1 MSNPDGNSS
10 PKIHVQS
17 PPVAPSAPTESQ
29 RTSATGGGG
38 IAGILRRWKREDLL
52 KRGSLALRGIALFLS
67 LISFIVMA
75 SNKHGD
81 WRDFDKYEEYRYLLA
96 IAILSS
102 LYTGGQAFR
111 QIHELSTAK
120 QLLKPKM
127 AAIIDFAGDQESL
140 IKVGVF
146 MSKFESKFVAPFE
159 AEWLR
164 AITSIVAYLL
174 ISSASSAIPLTNRF
188 REGSD
193 NIFTDASAAAISMSI
208 FAFLSLAAS
217 ALISGYKLSTQPYI

>member
-38 IAGILRRWKREDLL
+38 IAGILRQWKREDLM

-81 WRDFDKYEEYRYLLA
+81 GRDFDKYEEYRYLLA

-127 AAIIDFAGDQESL
+127 AAIIDFAGDQ
-140 IKVGVF
+140 
-146 MSKFESKFVAPFE
+146 
-159 AEWLR
+159 
-164 AITSIVAYLL
+164 IVAYLL
-174 ISSASSAIPLTNRF
+174 MSSASSAVPLTNRF

>member
-1 MSNPDGNSS
+1 MSNLDGNSS
-10 PKIHVQS
+10 PKIHIQT
-17 PPVAPSAPTESQ
+17 PPAAPSAPSESQ
-29 RTSATGGGG
+29 RTSATSGGG
-38 IAGILRRWKREDLL
+38 IAGILRRWKREDLM
-52 KRGSLALRGIALFLS
+52 KRASLALRGIALFLS

-111 QIHELSTAK
+111 QIRELSTAK
-120 QLLKPKM
+120 QMLKPKM
-127 AAIIDFAGDQESL
+127 AAIIDFVGDQ
-140 IKVGVF
+140 I
-146 MSKFESKFVAPFE
+146 A
-159 AEWLR
+159 
-164 AITSIVAYLL
+164 AYLL
-174 ISSASSAIPLTNRF
+174 ISSASSAVPLTNRM
-188 REGSD
+188 RTGAD

>member
-38 IAGILRRWKREDLL
+38 IAGILRQWKREDLM

-81 WRDFDKYEEYRYLLA
+81 RRDFDKYEEYRYLLA

-127 AAIIDFAGDQESL
+127 AAIIDFAGDQ
-140 IKVGVF
+140 
-146 MSKFESKFVAPFE
+146 
-159 AEWLR
+159 
-164 AITSIVAYLL
+164 IVAYLL
-174 ISSASSAIPLTNRF
+174 MSSASSAVPLTNRF

>member
-38 IAGILRRWKREDLL
+38 IAGILRRWKREDLM

-127 AAIIDFAGDQESL
+127 AAIIDFSGDQ
-140 IKVGVF
+140 
-146 MSKFESKFVAPFE
+146 
-159 AEWLR
+159 
-164 AITSIVAYLL
+164 IVAYLL
-174 ISSASSAIPLTNRF
+174 MSSASSAVPLTNRM